1 MKFEHLDSKQSFQFQ
16 ENIVKTILQIE
27 QTFFDL
33 ASREKINCLIV
44 CDRGTMDPSAC
55 MLFVC
60 VFLCI
65 SSFLSLS
72 LSPLS
77 VCSDEEWQKML
88 QLNDWNSIML
98 RDERYDQIIHLVS
111 FIISQMLTVTA
122 VYLCY
127 LLI

>member
-1 MKFEHLDSKQSFQFQ
+1 MYVVCLCLL
-16 ENIVKTILQIE
+16 VYL
-27 QTFFDL
+27 FF
-33 ASREKINCLIV
+33 
-44 CDRGTMDPSAC
+44 P
-55 MLFVC
+55 
-60 VFLCI
+60 
-65 SSFLSLS
+65 LSLS